1 MAVESFEHTF
11 FDIDIEPVE
20 TATDLYLIKIL
31 AVDGRRFTYQ
41 FHGLLDNDA
50 VDYVKSVIDAAC
62 FADMLIERV
71 DQDFQITESPKRLK
85 RHS

>member
-20 TATDLYLIKIL
+20 AATDLYLIKIL

-41 FHGLLDNDA
+41 FHGLLDNTA
-50 VDYVKSVIDAAC
+50 VAYIKSVIDAAC

-71 DQDFQITESPKRLK
+71 DQDFQITDSPKRLK